1 MALSQKVPLVGHDLP
16 KSEQARTR
24 AAKPN
29 FLCTSPV
36 YLAQQPNDAQKIIDY
51 PRCSRS
57 KPLVNIWSCYHPSW
71 FPWIIRVDFNL
82 VFIQRLLQGRIL
94 RVRWNKDTA
103 FAHNLPWHTRM
114 LYDNSGHIV
123 NNSQGPA
130 GYVQR
135 DTHIWFS
142 DIPKG
147 VSNLTL
153 LLAGNC
159 THMHIR
165 LTKNSEMPV
174 IYGRMFI
181 NPPCAKR

>member
-1 MALSQKVPLVGHDLP
+1 MALSHKVPLVSHES
-16 KSEQARTR
+16 KSEQERTW

-36 YLAQQPNDAQKIIDY
+36 YLAQQPNDAKKIIDS
-51 PRCSRS
+51 PWCSCS
-57 KPLVNIWSCYHPSW
+57 KPWYNIWSYCHPSR
-71 FPWIIRVDFNL
+71 FPSVIRVDFNL

-94 RVRWNKDTA
+94 TVCWNKVTA
-103 FAHNLPWHTRM
+103 FAHNLPWHTQM

-135 DTHIWFS
+135 DTHIWLS
-142 DIPKG
+142 DVPQG

-159 THMHIR
+159 MHMHIR
-165 LTKNSEMPV
+165 LTKNSEMAV
-174 IYGRMFI
+174 IYGRI
-181 NPPCAKR
+181 VH